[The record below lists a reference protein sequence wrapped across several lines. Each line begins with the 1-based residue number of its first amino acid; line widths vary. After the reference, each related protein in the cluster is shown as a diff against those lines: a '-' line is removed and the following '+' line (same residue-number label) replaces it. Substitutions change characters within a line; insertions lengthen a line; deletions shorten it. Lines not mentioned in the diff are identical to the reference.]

1 MFGYGIYSIS
11 QIQNR
16 SDKLWGHLS
25 SVYLLTFLSFYLL
38 DYHYNDFIKWRHRYL
53 RALESNRNKDL
64 GVHGR
69 TIMIEN
75 IPINKQNDQAL
86 HKYFNNLFPNC
97 VDSVRV
103 TRNIPDLIV
112 KVKERDS
119 IYFNLINAKVEYYTN
134 LKRNNIPF
142 EDDEENDS
150 GNNNNDD
157 TNNNNNNKLS
167 SYRPKHTKLLTGSI
181 NILGG
186 EEVDSISYY
195 QQELQRLNKELKEM
209 VDADKFKPL
218 ESGIGFVT
226 FHDSA
231 TANQAVQ
238 LLLTSDSK
246 FYITRRAPE
255 PRDIYWSNMDKIKYV
270 STFVNFRSVFIWGL
284 TIALLFL
291 WAVSK
296 LKKKPNDVDTEYLS
310 IHKIYRKESS

>member
-150 GNNNNDD
+150 GNNSNNNNNDD

-218 ESGIGFVT
+218 ECIPF
-226 FHDSA
+226 
-231 TANQAVQ
+231 
-238 LLLTSDSK
+238 
-246 FYITRRAPE
+246 
-255 PRDIYWSNMDKIKYV
+255 
-270 STFVNFRSVFIWGL
+270 
-284 TIALLFL
+284 
-291 WAVSK
+291 
-296 LKKKPNDVDTEYLS
+296 
-310 IHKIYRKESS
+310 